1 MSDLCQKRTLRMTP
15 KKGFNGESE
24 CDLLSKDPVS
34 ILLASVFFPQEL
46 FLTLSNKLCP
56 MSDLCQMRTLRMTPK
71 IGFNGKSEFD
81 LLSKDPFSILLAS
94 VFFPQELFLTL
105 SNSVQSRTSVKC
117 GLCAWL
123 PKKSL
128 VASQN
133 LSFSASKDRSE
144 MNVTLTLLL
153 IIV

>member
-46 FLTLSNKLCP
+46 FLTLSKRLCP

-105 SNSVQSRTSVKC
+105 SKRLCPMSDLCQMRT
-117 GLCAWL
+117 LRMT
-123 PKKSL
+123 PKKVFSSKSEFKL
-128 VASQN
+128 
-133 LSFSASKDRSE
+133 LSK
-144 MNVTLTLLL
+144 
-153 IIV
+153 